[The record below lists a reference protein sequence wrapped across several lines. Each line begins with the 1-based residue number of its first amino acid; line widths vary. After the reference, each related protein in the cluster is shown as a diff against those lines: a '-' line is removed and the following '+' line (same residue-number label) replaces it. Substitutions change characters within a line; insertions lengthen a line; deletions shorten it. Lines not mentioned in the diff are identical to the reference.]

1 MATLHTT
8 KAIVIRTV
16 KYGETSLV
24 VSAFTELFGVQ
35 QYMVNGVR
43 TSKKSNGISIAQL
56 QVGNLLEMVVYQND
70 RNTLQRIKECKQA
83 AYYQTLL
90 SDVTK
95 NAVMLFMVE
104 LLQKCLKEPE
114 PHPELFH
121 FLEDIFMGLDNGSSH
136 QTANLPLFFI
146 LHLSHFFG
154 FRMMDNYSAENNIL
168 DLHEGQFVA
177 AWPLH
182 QMIISPPQSGYISQ
196 LLQVMQLEELDQIKL
211 NRQLRNELLDACLLF
226 YSLHINPF
234 GNMKSL
240 PVIRMVMEQ

>member
-1 MATLHTT
+1 MSIIHTT
-8 KAIVIRTV
+8 KGIIIRTV

-24 VSAFTELFGVQ
+24 VSAFTELFGLQ

-43 TSKKSNGISIAQL
+43 TSKRSTGISAAQL
-56 QVGNLLEMVVYQND
+56 QVGNILEMVVYQND

-83 AYYQTLL
+83 SHCHALH

-104 LLQKCLKEPE
+104 LLQKCLKEPD
-114 PHPELFH
+114 PHPELFY
-121 FLEDIFMGLDNGSSH
+121 FIEDVFKGLDNGTAY

-154 FRMMDNYSAENNIL
+154 FRMMDNYSTENNIL
-168 DLHEGQFVA
+168 DLHEGQFV
-177 AWPLH
+177 PVFPIH
-182 QMIISPPQSGYISQ
+182 QMVVSHPQSEYISMF
-196 LLQVMQLEELDQIKL
+196 LRVMQLEELEQIRL
-211 NRQLRNELLDACLLF
+211 NRQMRNELLDACLLF
-226 YSLHINPF
+226 YGLHINPF

-240 PVIRMVMEQ
+240 PVIRVVLEQ